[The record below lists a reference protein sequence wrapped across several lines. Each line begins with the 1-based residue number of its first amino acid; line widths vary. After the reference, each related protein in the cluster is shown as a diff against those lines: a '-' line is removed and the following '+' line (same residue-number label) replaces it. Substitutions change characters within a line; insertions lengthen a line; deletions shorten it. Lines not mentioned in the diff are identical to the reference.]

1 MVSSSYRMKGF
12 CLKIWL
18 SVQTKGFYLELLSES
33 SHPAT
38 YVPICPPPR
47 PRTHPLI
54 CLLIHLVLNSA
65 LGRKF
70 NDRRCGLRSQP
81 SVDPNLRGGNR
92 NHPSLLSPRSL
103 PDIRLSGIQID
114 TRLSCRPHV
123 RKVKDR
129 QKLCDEQGFLSS
141 SRISL
146 IGQSTGNSYHTGPV
160 AQKSKCSPW
169 DGAGHILLGM
179 KPMFK

>member
-1 MVSSSYRMKGF
+1 MVSSSYRMTGF

-18 SVQTKGFYLELLSES
+18 SVQTKGFYLELLSEP

-38 YVPICPPPR
+38 YVPICLPFC

-54 CLLIHLVLNSA
+54 CLLIHLALNSA

-114 TRLSCRPHV
+114 TRAADHMP
-123 RKVKDR
+123 
-129 QKLCDEQGFLSS
+129 G
-141 SRISL
+141 
-146 IGQSTGNSYHTGPV
+146 
-160 AQKSKCSPW
+160 KSKTAKALRR
-169 DGAGHILLGM
+169 AGVLIIEQDLPHR
-179 KPMFK
+179 PVYR